1 MRRFN
6 IKVLPVAMAAALLL
20 SGGATAIA
28 DTVVKHT
35 GPLKWETNEGE
46 FKLQVGGRIMADA
59 AFYDE
64 DNPPLSG

>member
-1 MRRFN
+1 MHRSK

-46 FKLQVGGRIMADA
+46 FTKKYVSKRT
-59 AFYDE
+59 FS
-64 DNPPLSG
+64 P